1 MQVEPRVGCGAAIVV
16 DGRILLLRRRTE
28 PEAGHW
34 GLAGGKVDLFEPV
47 ADAVKREVAEEL
59 GIGIEP
65 VTLLCVVD
73 HIDADAGIHWVAPIY
88 RLDAYSGAPRLVEP
102 DKHDGM
108 DWFDLEAPPQPLTL
122 AARTAIALI
131 RQADTQG

>member
-1 MQVEPRVGCGAAIVV
+1 MT
-16 DGRILLLRRRTE
+16 ILATDRTE

-47 ADAVKREVAEEL
+47 ADAVKREVTEEL

-73 HIDADAGIHWVAPIY
+73 HIDADTGIHWVAPVY
-88 RLDAYSGAPRLVEP
+88 RVDAYSGAPRLVEP
-102 DKHDGM
+102 DKHDGL
-108 DWFDLEAPPQPLTL
+108 DWFALEAPPEPLTL
-122 AARTAIALI
+122 AAKTAIALI
-131 RQADTQG
+131 RQGQTRG